1 MLYCPEGGQ
10 EFEPSQELFRV
21 RRDALLTA
29 AGEPRLYDYR
39 LHLTMS
45 GLSAVSK
52 ASRLTFRR
60 CGASRS
66 KPGRLAYVREAS
78 RLTFPGSNLELSSS
92 IPSASGQQIAPPRL
106 LA

>member
-52 ASRLTFRR
+52 ASRL
-60 CGASRS
+60 
-66 KPGRLAYVREAS
+66 AYVREAS